1 MIFPVTRGSLLVR
14 SRILSVGSYLPERIL
29 TNSELE
35 SMVDTSDE
43 WITERTGI
51 RERHIADDHQ
61 AASDLAYEAA
71 KIALVRAGLDAV
83 DIDMIIVATI
93 TGDMPFPSTACFL
106 QSKLGASRAVGFDIN
121 ATCSGFLYGL
131 YIADGFIRAGM
142 QKRILVVGAEVLSRV
157 TDWKDR
163 TTCVLFGDG
172 AGAAIVEASDDD
184 RGILSMSINSDG
196 NMWELINIPGGGSR
210 NPSSSD
216 TLKKRLHF
224 IHMKGNETFKVAVRT
239 LEDVALKTLA
249 DNQMKPEHL
258 SLLVP
263 HQANMRIIQ
272 ATADR
277 LNLPMERV
285 FVNLER
291 YGNTSA
297 ASIPIALDEALTS
310 GRIKDGDYILL
321 EAFGG
326 GLTWGSALIKW

>member
-1 MIFPVTRGSLLVR
+1 MIFPVTRGFLLVR
-14 SRILSVGSYLPERIL
+14 SRIVSVGSYLPERVL
-29 TNSELE
+29 SNVELE
-35 SMVDTSDE
+35 AMVDTSDE

-51 RERHIADDHQ
+51 KERRIADDNQ
-61 AASDLAYEAA
+61 ATSDLAFEAA
-71 KIALVRAGLDAV
+71 TIALKKADLDAE
-83 DIDMIIVATI
+83 DIDMIIVATV

-106 QSKLGASRAVGFDIN
+106 QSRLGASRAVGFDVN
-121 ATCSGFLYGL
+121 ATCSGFLYAL
-131 YIADGFIRAGM
+131 YIADGFIRSGM
-142 QKRILVVGAEVLSRV
+142 HRRILVVGAEVLSRV

-172 AGAAIVEASDDD
+172 AGVAIVEATGED

-196 NMWELINIPGGGSR
+196 SMWELINIPGGGSR
-210 NPSSSD
+210 NPSSPDS
-216 TLKKRLHF
+216 LKKELHY
-224 IHMKGNETFKVAVRT
+224 IRMKGNETFKVAVRT
-239 LEDVALKTLA
+239 LEDAALKTLA
-249 DNQMKPEHL
+249 DNRMDPSQL
-258 SLLVP
+258 SLLIP
-263 HQANMRIIQ
+263 HQANLRIIQ

-277 LNLPMERV
+277 LGLPMEKV

-326 GLTWGSALIKW
+326 GLTWASALIKW